1 MQYDHLCMVCSYVEA
16 AIGFMQ
22 QMLTVSE
29 DSGEAVLL
37 VESNGENVDP
47 VTVVYSFQNGTGTA
61 QG

>member
-1 MQYDHLCMVCSYVEA
+1 MVCSYVEA

>member
-1 MQYDHLCMVCSYVEA
+1 
-16 AIGFMQ
+16 MQ

-29 DSGEAVLL
+29 DTGEAVLL

-61 QG
+61 QGLLSC